1 MSAPPHAS
9 RRDRIVLALY
19 RSLGAGVGIGLM
31 EFFANLANE
40 PLARVPFVTSI
51 VLTMALPE
59 APPAQ
64 PRAIIGGHVL
74 SAAAGSLCASVMGGG
89 PIAGAA
95 AVGLATL
102 AMILADCMHPPA
114 GINAILITSMALGPG
129 WILNPVLAGALL
141 LTAFVHVWRVGE
153 RRLRK

>member
-1 MSAPPHAS
+1 ML
-9 RRDRIVLALY
+9 RRDRVVLTLY

-31 EFFANLANE
+31 EGLSSLANE

-51 VLTMALPE
+51 VLTMALPD
-59 APPAQ
+59 AAPAQ

-74 SAAAGSLCASVMGGG
+74 SAGAGWLCLSLLGGG
-89 PIAGAA
+89 PLIGAT

-129 WILNPVLAGALL
+129 WILSPVLVGALL
-141 LTAFVHVWRVGE
+141 LTAFVLIWRVGE
-153 RRLRK
+153 RRLRA